1 VPLND
6 KISKIKIVLTDI
18 DGVLTDG
25 GLYYTVEGLEM
36 KKFFVR
42 DGMGAVLLKENGLEV
57 GILSSDKS
65 EIATARGKRLNLEL
79 VYYGVKDKRQ
89 VLDEICFLRNVKMEN
104 LAFIG
109 DDVNDVEA
117 LKAVGLSACPKDAVE
132 SVGSIVDYV
141 CKKEGGRGAF
151 RELADLILKSKKK

>member
-1 VPLND
+1 MPLND

-25 GLYYTVEGLEM
+25 GLYYTDEGLVM

-109 DDVNDVEA
+109 DDVNDIEA

>member
-25 GLYYTVEGLEM
+25 GLYYTDEGLVM

-132 SVGSIVDYV
+132 SIGSIVDYV
-141 CKKEGGRGAF
+141 CQKEGGRGAF
-151 RELADLILKSKKK
+151 RELADLILNVERK